1 MRQQGCRFPD
11 LSFKHQQH
19 RLPEISRGMFTF
31 SRLLVTGRDRSRFLH
46 NFCTNDVRSLPA
58 GQLIEAFFTDVKARI
73 LAHGYILAFESHHE
87 ILLPAADA
95 EPLQKH
101 LDRYIITE
109 DVSVTLS
116 PGLQTHIFSCDPP
129 APALTAL
136 AEAVTEQTGAC
147 RSLETA
153 GGSLTVLTFAWNQR
167 RLCAICGPE
176 AAMQAVKA
184 DALPGLL
191 TEPELQVLRIR
202 ERFPIVGIDLTNE
215 HLAPEADRNSTAI
228 CFTKGC
234 YLGQEP
240 IARIDALGHINKALR
255 CLVIAANDTV
265 ALPADAPIRN
275 PEGTS
280 VGLLTSAARND
291 HESIVGLAVIRLAA
305 AEQPGLVADNHGLLL
320 PVSSVNA

>member
-1 MRQQGCRFPD
+1 
-11 LSFKHQQH
+11 
-19 RLPEISRGMFTF
+19 MFTF
-31 SRLLVTGRDRSRFLH
+31 SSLLVTGRDRARFLH
-46 NFCTNDVRSLPA
+46 NFCTNDVRGLPA
-58 GQLIEAFFTDVKARI
+58 GRLIEAFFTDVKARI
-73 LAHGYILAFESHHE
+73 LAHGYVLAFETHHE

-95 EPLQKH
+95 EPLRKH

-109 DVSVTLS
+109 DVSVKLS
-116 PGLQTHIFSCDPP
+116 PGLETRIFACDPP

-136 AEAVTEQTGAC
+136 ADGVIEQTGAC

-153 GGSLTVLTFAWNQR
+153 SGALTILTFSWNQR

-176 AAMQAVKA
+176 TVLQEVKA
-184 DALPGLL
+184 QSVPGLL
-191 TEPELQVLRIR
+191 TEPELQLLRIQ

-215 HLAPEADRNSTAI
+215 HLAPEADRNATAI

-255 CLVIAANDTV
+255 CVVIAADDTVILADNTV
-265 ALPADAPIRN
+265 ALPADTPIRN
-275 PEGTS
+275 PEGTT

-291 HESIVGLAVIRLAA
+291 HQSIVGLAVIRLAA
-305 AEQPGLVADNHGLLL
+305 ANQPGLVVDHQGVPL

>member
-1 MRQQGCRFPD
+1 
-11 LSFKHQQH
+11 
-19 RLPEISRGMFTF
+19 MFTF
-31 SRLLVTGRDRSRFLH
+31 SSLLVTGRDRARFLH
-46 NFCTNDVRSLPA
+46 NFCTNDVRGLPA
-58 GQLIEAFFTDVKARI
+58 GRLIEAFFTDVKARI
-73 LAHGYILAFESHHE
+73 LAHGYVLAFETHHE

-95 EPLQKH
+95 EPLRKH

-109 DVSVTLS
+109 DVSVKLS
-116 PGLQTHIFSCDPP
+116 PGLETRIFACDPP

-136 AEAVTEQTGAC
+136 ADGVIEQTGAC

-153 GGSLTVLTFAWNQR
+153 SGALTILTFSWNQR

-176 AAMQAVKA
+176 TALQEVKA
-184 DALPGLL
+184 QSFPGLL
-191 TEPELQVLRIR
+191 TEPELQLLRIQ
-202 ERFPIVGIDLTNE
+202 ERLPIVGIDLTNE
-215 HLAPEADRNSTAI
+215 HLAPEADRNATAI

-255 CLVIAANDTV
+255 CVVIAADDTVILADNTVILADDTVILADNTV
-265 ALPADAPIRN
+265 ALPADTPIRN
-275 PEGTS
+275 PEGTT

-291 HESIVGLAVIRLAA
+291 HQSIVGLAVIRLAA
-305 AEQPGLVADNHGLLL
+305 ANQPGLVVDHQGVPL